1 MFEQRRLD
9 GLGWPLTPGCARTAC
24 ELGAELKENR
34 RQRDYEEHKQLRYK
48 WYAQQQ
54 EARELGAAMGLEY
67 QVDMMDPSIEDCE
80 DDFAL
85 AGRAIKELE
94 YQLAPML
101 RKKRKNMPFGEMIE
115 NARTAYD
122 KRLPEDL
129 KERMTAIAQ
138 TRNALMHDRDC
149 NALPNRTEFV
159 DEWLAVLSEL
169 SLERGRLDAARAD
182 FKEVLPRQP
191 GDTFVRTR
199 TRYGTWTDPAGE
211 KRKGYPPGFWTAMAP
226 GPIPYEGEPV
236 TDDAGRPLSRQEMT
250 ANAWNYLLGIDDLKA
265 ALEMDRMLSDLRNDF
280 EAENGHPPDDAQ
292 VNQWRQTLESAKA
305 DESAEESGRRQGDK
319 PRQKKPRRR
328 SRRKK

>member
-1 MFEQRRLD
+1 MAFAAWMCQD
-9 GLGWPLTPGCARTAC
+9 GMQTLR
-24 ELGAELKENR
+24 AELKENR

-54 EARELGAAMGLEY
+54 EARELGAATGLEY

-80 DDFAL
+80 NDFEL
-85 AGRAIKELE
+85 AARAMKELE
-94 YQLAPML
+94 YRVDKLL
-101 RKKRKNMPFGEMIE
+101 NLKKSPTRFAQMVSK
-115 NARTAYD
+115 ARTAYD
-122 KRLPEDL
+122 ERLPLDL
-129 KERMTAIAQ
+129 VKRMRNLAE
-138 TRNALMHDRDC
+138 TRNALMHERDF

-182 FKEVLPRQP
+182 FTEVLPRQP

-250 ANAWNYLLGIDDLKA
+250 ANALNYLLGIDDLKA
-265 ALEMDRMLSDLRNDF
+265 AIENSEIDGMLSDFPQGVRGGEWSD
-280 EAENGHPPDDAQ
+280 EA
-292 VNQWRQTLESAKA
+292 A
-305 DESAEESGRRQGDK
+305 DESGRRQGDK
-319 PRQKKPRRR
+319 PRQTKRRRR
-328 SRRKK
+328 SRRK

>member
-1 MFEQRRLD
+1 MAFDAWMCQD
-9 GLGWPLTPGCARTAC
+9 GMQNLR
-24 ELGAELKENR
+24 AELKENR

-182 FKEVLPRQP
+182 FTEVLPRQP

-211 KRKGYPPGFWTAMAP
+211 ERKGYPPGFWTAMAP

-250 ANAWNYLLGIDDLKA
+250 ANALNYLLGIDDLKA
-265 ALEMDRMLSDLRNDF
+265 AIENSEIDGMLSDFPQGVRGGEWSD
-280 EAENGHPPDDAQ
+280 EA
-292 VNQWRQTLESAKA
+292 A
-305 DESAEESGRRQGDK
+305 DESGRRQGDK
-319 PRQKKPRRR
+319 PRQTKRRRR
-328 SRRKK
+328 SRRK

>member
-1 MFEQRRLD
+1 MAFAAWMCQD
-9 GLGWPLTPGCARTAC
+9 GMQTLR
-24 ELGAELKENR
+24 AELKENR

-54 EARELGAAMGLEY
+54 EARELGAATGLEY

-80 DDFAL
+80 NDFEL
-85 AGRAIKELE
+85 AARAMKELE
-94 YQLAPML
+94 YRVDKLL
-101 RKKRKNMPFGEMIE
+101 NLKKSPTRFAQMVSK
-115 NARTAYD
+115 ARTAYD
-122 KRLPEDL
+122 ERLPLDL
-129 KERMTAIAQ
+129 VKRMRNLAE
-138 TRNALMHDRDC
+138 TRNALMHERDF

-169 SLERGRLDAARAD
+169 SLERGRLDAASCD
-182 FKEVLPRQP
+182 FTEVLPRQP
-191 GDTFVRTR
+191 GDTFIRTR
-199 TRYGTWTDPAGE
+199 SRYGTWTDPAGE

-236 TDDAGRPLSRQEMT
+236 TDDAGRPLSRQEMMT
-250 ANAWNYLLGIDDLKA
+250 NALGYLFGIDDLKA
-265 ALEMDRMLSDLRNDF
+265 AIENNDRIDRMLSDLRKDF

-292 VNQWRQTLESAKA
+292 VDQWRQTLESANA